1 MTADHTSARDLPD
14 EAATLSFAAELMAPL
29 KAAGGVV
36 FLHGNL
42 GAGKTTFVRG
52 CLRAAGFQ
60 GAVKSPTFTL
70 VEEYMLDSLTLY
82 HFDLYRLNDPEE
94 LEWMG
99 IRDYFRPGT
108 LSFIEW
114 PERGAGH
121 LPDPDMALELRYY
134 PPGRE
139 AILSFNTK
147 HGQQIRETLEIEA
160 FPERLLKSECHL
172 ST

>member
-1 MTADHTSARDLPD
+1 MTAPRYLSD
-14 EAATLSFAAELMAPL
+14 EAATLSFAADLMSPL
-29 KAAGGVV
+29 KAAGGLV

-70 VEEYMLDSLTLY
+70 VEEYTLDSLTLY

-99 IRDYFRPGT
+99 IRDYLRPDT

-121 LPDPDMALELRYY
+121 LPEPDLELELRYQ

-139 AILSFNTK
+139 AVLSFHTE
-147 HGQQIRETLEIEA
+147 HGRQIMEALATTTL
-160 FPERLLKSECHL
+160 PKPLLQPGSEL